1 MSFPIALITGTGMDE
16 LFSPKTEEKTG
27 LPVFK
32 TELKHVARTT
42 HGGPV
47 RAQIVRGD
55 GLEFLWLDRHNSS
68 KRYCCPHEINSAA
81 YMKMLYDNGVQF
93 IFATSAVGGINRAG
107 FDRLEVGSL
116 VIPEDFID
124 LTKGSYTFNNPAH
137 THPLAFYRPPAGL
150 FCPEM
155 AKLFPEADIQK
166 GGIYTSVPGPR
177 YETRAEIAMI
187 KNFHPEARLLGMTI
201 PPEASLAR
209 EIAVHYCPICIVA
222 DLPLEE
228 GSVNGSSVED
238 VVRQAKKAVLTAI
251 LSVMHKVP
259 EVSAGWQCDCGK
271 MDPVFKILQ
280 SA

>member
-137 THPLAFYRPPAGL
+137 THPLAFYRPRQVSFALKWQSYFQKLISKRVEFTPVCRDPATKHGR
-150 FCPEM
+150 
-155 AKLFPEADIQK
+155 KLQ
-166 GGIYTSVPGPR
+166 
-177 YETRAEIAMI
+177 
-187 KNFHPEARLLGMTI
+187 
-201 PPEASLAR
+201 
-209 EIAVHYCPICIVA
+209 
-222 DLPLEE
+222 
-228 GSVNGSSVED
+228 
-238 VVRQAKKAVLTAI
+238 
-251 LSVMHKVP
+251 
-259 EVSAGWQCDCGK
+259 
-271 MDPVFKILQ
+271 
-280 SA
+280 